1 MNKLNLGLAA
11 SLLALGIAGCD
22 RGSDGGGTGA
32 TGNTASSTPMVT
44 TAPNGDWT
52 RLVNATAEGGMLLG
66 NPNAKVKV
74 VEFASMTCSFCANF
88 ATQDKPRL
96 VDQHLKSGNVS
107 FEFRNY
113 VRDPL
118 DITASLIARCAGA
131 TPQFFALTD
140 GMFVDQK
147 SFFDRIGAVPQD
159 QLAALQQL
167 PPAQQFQ
174 RMAQLSGLQEWAAQ
188 RGLPSAKSGQCLGN
202 QAEIDRL
209 VQMVSDATSQYDIT
223 GTPTFLVNGEVKSL
237 AAGTPT
243 YDQLEG
249 WIKEAL

>member
-1 MNKLNLGLAA
+1 MNKLSLGLAA
-11 SLLALGIAGCD
+11 SLLAIGIAGCD
-22 RGSDGGGTGA
+22 SKGDGGSTGKTGGTA
-32 TGNTASSTPMVT
+32 TAPMVT
-44 TAPNGDWT
+44 TAPNGDWSK
-52 RLVNATAEGGMLLG
+52 LVNATAEGGMLLG
-66 NPNAKVKV
+66 NPNAKVKL
-74 VEFASMTCSFCANF
+74 VEFASMTCSFCASF
-88 ATQDKPRL
+88 ATQDKPKL
-96 VDQHLKSGNVS
+96 VDQYVKTGNVS

-140 GMFVDQK
+140 AMFADQK
-147 SFFDRIGAVPQD
+147 GMSDRIAAAPQD
-159 QLAALQQL
+159 QLTALQQL

-174 RMAQLSGLQEWAAQ
+174 RLAQLSGLQEFAAQ
-188 RGLPSAKSGQCLGN
+188 RGLPSAKSSQCLAN

-237 AAGTPT
+237 ATGTPT
-243 YDQLEG
+243 FDQVDA